1 MSIFLEA
8 IQRFAEPQEV
18 SNPILIL
25 IVGCTGLASNF
36 PGMVF
41 LHEHEE
47 PEPGANNIANTLFD
61 QDEIDVHSVPQQA
74 RGLRRAT
81 TLSQISVQPT
91 ALRADIIAAGQ
102 PHAVPGSS
110 EQQDENTELRTGQSP
125 ELHLKARP
133 KLRICTRDHIHPR
146 QDRNKGKGK
155 GHDLNMTGVFL
166 ETLSAISAS
175 SLRPC
180 ISG

>member
-1 MSIFLEA
+1 M
-8 IQRFAEPQEV
+8 
-18 SNPILIL
+18 IL